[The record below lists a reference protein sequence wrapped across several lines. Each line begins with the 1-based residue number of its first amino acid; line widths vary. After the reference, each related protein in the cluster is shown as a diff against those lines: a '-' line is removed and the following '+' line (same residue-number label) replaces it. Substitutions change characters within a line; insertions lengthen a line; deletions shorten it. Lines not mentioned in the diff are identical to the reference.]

1 MSNDNLDNG
10 HNPEVSFEPE
20 DLQARPI
27 ITALIGLGLARIAI
41 YFIVLW
47 MYTFLDRYQ
56 ATHQTGASPL
66 VATQTDTRH
75 ITPAQIEGFPQPRL
89 ETDERG
95 QLDSIRIK
103 EEETLNSYGWVDES
117 AGVVHIPIQQ
127 AMQLLVEQGLPTRP
141 SAAETPAQKNTVP
154 AKKAAQNSRTPAT
167 LAKKQ

>member
-27 ITALIGLGLARIAI
+27 ITALIGLGLACIAI

-141 SAAETPAQKNTVP
+141 SADGDTRAEEDRSCEESCSKLRNASNFG
-154 AKKAAQNSRTPAT
+154 
-167 LAKKQ
+167 

>member
-1 MSNDNLDNG
+1 MSGD
-10 HNPEVSFEPE
+10 SS
-20 DLQARPI
+20 
-27 ITALIGLGLARIAI
+27 TA
-41 YFIVLW
+41 F
-47 MYTFLDRYQ
+47 
-56 ATHQTGASPL
+56 ASKK
-66 VATQTDTRH
+66 RN
-75 ITPAQIEGFPQPRL
+75 
-89 ETDERG
+89 DERG